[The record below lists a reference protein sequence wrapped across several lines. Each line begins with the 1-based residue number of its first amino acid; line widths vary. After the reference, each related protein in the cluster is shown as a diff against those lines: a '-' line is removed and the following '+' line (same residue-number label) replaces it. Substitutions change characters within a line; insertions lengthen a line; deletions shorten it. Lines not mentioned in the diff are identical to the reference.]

1 MAPVGVMPAVLGTAG
16 VVYAAVAAAMGLC
29 FVLLAAAVLRSADD
43 GGADRPARQLF
54 GFSILYLFVLF
65 ALLIVDRAP
74 GPIGRASCR
83 ERVCKYVSIPVVAAP
98 LKKQNNTKTIQPCKY
113 TQ

>member
-1 MAPVGVMPAVLGTAG
+1 MAPVGVMPAVRGTAG
-16 VVYAAVAAAMGLC
+16 GVFAAVAAAMGLC
-29 FVLLAAAVLRSADD
+29 FVRLAAAVLRSADE

-74 GPIGRASCR
+74 GLL
-83 ERVCKYVSIPVVAAP
+83 AP
-98 LKKQNNTKTIQPCKY
+98 GLLAPGFWEGGMLPGAGLLGLAG
-113 TQ
+113 